1 VKGLE
6 RCLPGFESIERGWN
20 SEHGLF
26 AARILPGEFYV
37 TESDEVLTT
46 LLGSCVAACI
56 RDPRTGFGGMNHFM
70 LPVGGDGSSTAWL
83 ERASTRYG
91 NYAMERLLN
100 ELLKLGARRE
110 ELEVKLAGG
119 GRMYESNGDVGSEN
133 ARFAL
138 RYVSEEGLRL
148 VARDLGGAWPRRV
161 QYFPSDGR
169 MRVLR
174 LPPVTRE
181 VIVTS
186 EMGYRETLENQGST
200 GSVRFF

>member
-1 VKGLE
+1 
-6 RCLPGFESIERGWN
+6 
-20 SEHGLF
+20 
-26 AARILPGEFYV
+26 
-37 TESDEVLTT
+37 
-46 LLGSCVAACI
+46 
-56 RDPRTGFGGMNHFM
+56 
-70 LPVGGDGSSTAWL
+70 
-83 ERASTRYG
+83 
-91 NYAMERLLN
+91 
-100 ELLKLGARRE
+100 
-110 ELEVKLAGG
+110 
-119 GRMYESNGDVGSEN
+119 MYESNGDVGSEN

-181 VIVTS
+181 VIVTR